1 MKYPCNIIKDLL
13 PLYHDGV
20 CSQESADIITDHFV
34 ECSACQAYYQLLCSE
49 EPLPELPKS
58 AEEEL
63 KKAASFRAIRNKL
76 LKKQIIFIAACLL
89 IICIAAAAVVDVLKN
104 TAQIVTY
111 DNNISVSSVNGD
123 LIGRLS
129 GSSYQQA
136 KSLTVES
143 TGRQIIFFYF
153 QNSKWDEITTHSQIF
168 AEYTICP
175 AAKGAADIDA
185 VYYYTGDYTGLENL
199 SPAQLQNILDTAT
212 LLWYK

>member
-104 TAQIVTY
+104 I
-111 DNNISVSSVNGD
+111 
-123 LIGRLS
+123 
-129 GSSYQQA
+129 
-136 KSLTVES
+136 
-143 TGRQIIFFYF
+143 IIFLYP
-153 QNSKWDEITTHSQIF
+153 QSMVISSDGSL
-168 AEYTICP
+168 
-175 AAKGAADIDA
+175 AAAISRP
-185 VYYYTGDYTGLENL
+185 NR
-199 SPAQLQNILDTAT
+199 
-212 LLWYK
+212 